1 VSELQDEQARPEW
14 QCGVQTARMKG
25 PCVLWKEH
33 IASGWPGAQNHES
46 ARVINEDT
54 PRLRQ
59 FAGIVNRALDEG
71 VHLSYVEIG
80 EIMGHP
86 NPRSV
91 AQYGLG
97 SRYTKLRQKIYRERG
112 IAREEWRGRTP
123 EQLVLRELKL
133 KGMF

>member
-46 ARVINEDT
+46 ARVIN
-54 PRLRQ
+54 
-59 FAGIVNRALDEG
+59 EG